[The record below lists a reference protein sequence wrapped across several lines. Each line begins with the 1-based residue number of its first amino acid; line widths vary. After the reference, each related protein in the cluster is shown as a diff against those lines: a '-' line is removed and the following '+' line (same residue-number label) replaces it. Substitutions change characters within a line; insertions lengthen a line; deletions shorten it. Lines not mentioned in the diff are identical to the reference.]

1 MSSGY
6 DLNPDTPA
14 ARALQA
20 TYKRQS
26 DSAARLPGAQ
36 LDLAYGPHPRQKLDV
51 FSAGSNA
58 PVILFFHG
66 GYWTAGSKD
75 TRRFPS
81 PTWIEHGVSWVAINY
96 RLTPENAL
104 KVCVADARAATN
116 WIAGNA
122 ATLGLNRNALH
133 VAGNSAGGHLAA
145 MVSAENWH
153 GRPTIRSLT
162 AISGLFDLS
171 PLIRTVA
178 QDWLR
183 LTSQSA
189 TALSP
194 IVQLP
199 PPGLPVLIGW
209 GGLET
214 QVFADQSNL
223 YAKLCRK
230 AGIPTQ
236 VFTSSGVDHF
246 KIIGEFGE
254 PGTQLFDMLLQQV
267 LAVENLRKP
276 QKI

>member
-75 TRRFPS
+75 ARRFPS

-122 ATLGLNRNALH
+122 ATMASTAAAASGTSWIARGKSGTNKCPAVSSATSP
-133 VAGNSAGGHLAA
+133 VAGS
-145 MVSAENWH
+145 
-153 GRPTIRSLT
+153 
-162 AISGLFDLS
+162 
-171 PLIRTVA
+171 
-178 QDWLR
+178 
-183 LTSQSA
+183 
-189 TALSP
+189 
-194 IVQLP
+194 
-199 PPGLPVLIGW
+199 
-209 GGLET
+209 
-214 QVFADQSNL
+214 
-223 YAKLCRK
+223 
-230 AGIPTQ
+230 
-236 VFTSSGVDHF
+236 
-246 KIIGEFGE
+246 
-254 PGTQLFDMLLQQV
+254 
-267 LAVENLRKP
+267 
-276 QKI
+276 